1 MRELECCKITGMSRA
16 HQFDISAVGWSWLF
30 PVAVLVHIIEE
41 YWGGVAF
48 STSPSE
54 MRGVSL
60 RPAQFLTLTAIGLGL
75 LTVGV
80 VLAHRLKFQ
89 QWLMVCLGTIVSING
104 LTHTASSIFKAEYN
118 PGLISGVLIFIPLG
132 VVTLLGLRRAMRRRR
147 YCAALAAGIAIH
159 GVISLL
165 ARGGEIFG
173 R

>member
-1 MRELECCKITGMSRA
+1 MECCKISGMDRA
-16 HQFDISAVGWSWLF
+16 RQLDISAVGWSWLF

-48 STSPSE
+48 AASPSE

-60 RPAQFLTLTAIGLGL
+60 RPAQFLILTAIGLGL

-104 LTHTASSIFKAEYN
+104 LTHTASSVFKAEYN

-147 YCAALAAGIAIH
+147 YYAALAAGIAIH

-165 ARGGEIFG
+165 ARGGEVFG